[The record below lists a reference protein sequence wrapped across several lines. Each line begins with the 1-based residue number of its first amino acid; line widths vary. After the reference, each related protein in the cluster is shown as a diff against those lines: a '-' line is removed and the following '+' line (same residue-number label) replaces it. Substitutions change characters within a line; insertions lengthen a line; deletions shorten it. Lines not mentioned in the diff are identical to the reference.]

1 MSMKNINK
9 INKIDRT
16 IENQNKLKNILHE
29 EYDKKTLPLFF
40 IVCFFTLISFVL
52 LTFLLL
58 NISIFMM
65 LPGMIKACLFLFF
78 GYHLSIFSSKKI
90 FNIYNKKFKVKKT
103 EDRINQIKNKIAELK
118 IEKIKIIK
126 NLNRTDFVDIEK
138 NTRNADLLDE
148 IIFEYENN
156 QKNNNPYDLINEV
169 CDSLYD
175 EYVNDSKFD
184 PKTIIEIRKRY
195 YQTSKK
201 QREENQKNAIN
212 RIVKNNFEIENC

>member
-1 MSMKNINK
+1 MKNINK

-16 IENQNKLKNILHE
+16 IERQNKLKIILDKK
-29 EYDKKTLPLFF
+29 YDKKTQPLFVIGCFLSLILFSLLAF
-40 IVCFFTLISFVL
+40 IFSNISLFIMLPISIKASLILIS
-52 LTFLLL
+52 
-58 NISIFMM
+58 
-65 LPGMIKACLFLFF
+65 
-78 GYHLSIFSSKKI
+78 GYYLSILLCKKM
-90 FNIYNKKFKVKKT
+90 FKIYYKILKISNVENK
-103 EDRINQIKNKIAELK
+103 INLIKNKTAELK

-126 NLNRTDFVDIEK
+126 NLTKTDFIDIEK
-138 NTRNADLLDE
+138 KVRHSDLLDE

-156 QKNNNPYDLINEV
+156 QKNENPYDLINEV

-184 PKTIIEIRKRY
+184 PKTIIEVRKRY